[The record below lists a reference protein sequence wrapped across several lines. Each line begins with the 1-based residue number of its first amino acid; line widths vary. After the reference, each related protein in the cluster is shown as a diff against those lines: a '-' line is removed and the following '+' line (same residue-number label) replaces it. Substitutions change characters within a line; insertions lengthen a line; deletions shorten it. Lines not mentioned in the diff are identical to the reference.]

1 MQKRPSPAYPCSTSL
16 IWNSPRMAHADNFGV
31 EQMSAKRSVNTFGA
45 VSSEAL
51 QTRIDALMAGDR
63 VRLTRRLRQLMKEW
77 KRSARTGHDPAAA
90 LAREVARAEETLAAR
105 EAAVPLISYPED
117 LPVSQR
123 REDLLNALRNHQV
136 VVVAGDTGSGKSTQL
151 PKLCL
156 EVGLGR
162 RGFIGHTQPRRIAAR
177 TIAERIASELRV
189 EVGAAVGYAVR
200 FTDHVSDTTLIKV
213 MTDGILLAEIQ
224 RDRDLLRY
232 DTIIIDEA
240 HERSLNIDFLLGYL
254 TQLLPRRPD
263 LKVVVT
269 SATIDTQ
276 RFAEHFAKVTSAAVI
291 EVMGRTFPV
300 EVRYRP
306 FGFEKDDD
314 RDQPQAIVDAVDELC
329 REGAGD
335 VLVFLSGEREIR
347 DAAQALADRTN
358 IDVLPL
364 YARLSL
370 SEQQRI
376 FQPHATRRVVL
387 ATNVAETSLTVPG
400 IRSVIDTGTARISR
414 YSKRLKVQQLPI
426 EDISQ
431 ASANQRSGRCG
442 RLGPGIAIRLYE
454 EETFDDRPAFTE
466 PEILR
471 TNLAS
476 VLLQMAAFGFGAI
489 EDFPFVEAP
498 DSQSVR
504 DGNALLLEL
513 GAFDADGGLTKLGR
527 RLARLPLDPRL
538 GRMIIEAERLG
549 CVREVMIVTAALSI
563 QDPRERPQEF
573 RGAADELHRR
583 FASESSDFISI
594 LNLWDHLKMLQAE
607 LSSNQ
612 FRKRCKA
619 EYLNHLRI
627 REWQD
632 IFSQLRRVVAE
643 LGISMGAKG
652 AHHDNIH
659 QAMLS
664 GLLTQI
670 GQRDDDI
677 TDAKASPKAK
687 PAERRPERPRRGA
700 EFKAVRNGRFAI
712 APGSVL
718 SRKPPKWVM
727 AAELVETNRLW
738 ARVCAQIDPLWI
750 ESLGEHLV
758 KRTYSEPRWDSE
770 RGSVLATER
779 VLLHGLSI
787 VEGRP
792 VNYARIDPVA
802 TREIFLQRA
811 LVLNEW
817 RSKFR
822 FIQKN
827 RYMIDEVL
835 ALEARVR
842 RRDILVNDDA
852 VFSFF
857 DERVP
862 ADIVSTRH
870 FEAWWK
876 KAEKENPD
884 LLSFKRSDV
893 VDPSAGDLSV
903 AAYPDTLEVAGN
915 QLNIRYVYEP
925 NADDDG
931 ATVVVPLVLL
941 NQLSVERFDWH
952 VPGFRREL
960 VTELIR
966 LLPKA
971 ARRQLV
977 PAPEFADEFL
987 ARADLSAPLRP
998 QLASILGH
1006 LASTPIVL
1014 VGDEFDRLPEY
1025 LRLRAQVV
1033 DAENKLVTAGRDVRA
1048 LVRQFGSQ
1056 ARREIAK
1063 VMPSIERDDVRTWDF
1078 GDLPESV
1085 DAKVGSQT
1093 VLGYPALVDEGRRL
1107 SLRVLTNT
1115 RDQRSAMWLGTQ
1127 RLLQLELVAL
1137 AKQVRRSVN
1146 ASTDTLLALAR
1157 HGDVDGM
1164 IDDCMA
1170 SSIEHLLAR
1179 SGGPVCT
1186 ETEFRALRT
1195 KVEAELVGYASA
1207 AARCAAEIL
1216 DRNDRIE
1223 DRLASLTSSTF
1234 DPAVVDIGAQLRRI
1248 VPDGFIT
1255 AIGVVRLPDVI
1266 RYLDA
1271 IERRLDKVT
1280 TDPHKDAEKMRRIQQ
1295 LEKLCDSTA
1304 DLSLVVRVRWM
1315 IEELRVS
1322 VFAQSLGTNGPI
1334 SEERVRKE
1342 LQRR

>member
-1 MQKRPSPAYPCSTSL
+1 M
-16 IWNSPRMAHADNFGV
+16 
-31 EQMSAKRSVNTFGA
+31 NTAQPGTTDD
-45 VSSEAL
+45 L
-51 QTRIDALMAGDR
+51 RTRIDALM
-63 VRLTRRLRQLMKEW
+63 VRDQTRLLRRLQGLTTDRN
-77 KRSARTGHDPAAA
+77 RSAEAATA
-90 LAREVARAEETLAAR
+90 NRGNWESLANDVAMAEEVLAAR
-105 EAAVPLISYPED
+105 ERAVPTISYPED
-117 LPVSQR
+117 LPVTQR
-123 REDLLNALRNHQV
+123 RDDLLEALRGHQV

-156 EVGLGR
+156 EIGRGR

-177 TIAERIASELRV
+177 TIAERIASELHV
-189 EVGAAVGYAVR
+189 EVGGAVGYAVR
-200 FTDHVSDTTLIKV
+200 FNDHVSDSTLIKV

-232 DTIIIDEA
+232 DTIILDEA

-254 TQLLPRRPD
+254 TKLLRRRPD

-269 SATIDTQ
+269 SATIDTE
-276 RFAEHFAKVTSAAVI
+276 RFAEHFASTTSVAVVEVT
-291 EVMGRTFPV
+291 GRMYPV
-300 EVRYRP
+300 EIRYRP
-306 FGFEKDDD
+306 FGVDAADD

-329 REGAGD
+329 REGSGD
-335 VLVFLSGEREIR
+335 ILVFLSGEREIR
-347 DAAQALADRTN
+347 DAAGALAELAD
-358 IDVLPL
+358 IEVLPL
-364 YARLSL
+364 YARLSI

-376 FQPHATRRVVL
+376 FQAHSKRRVVL

-442 RLGPGIAIRLYE
+442 RLGPGVAIRLYDDA
-454 EETFDDRPAFTE
+454 TFGDRPAFTE

-476 VLLQMAAFGFGAI
+476 VLLQMAAFGFGTI
-489 EDFPFVEAP
+489 EDFPFIEAP

-504 DGNALLLEL
+504 DGNALLVEL
-513 GAFDADGGLTKLGR
+513 GAFDTQGALTKLGR

-549 CVREVMIVTAALSI
+549 CVREVMIITAALSI

-583 FASESSDFISI
+583 FASESSDFVSI
-594 LNLWDHLKMLQAE
+594 LNLWDHLKTLQAE
-607 LSSNQ
+607 LSSSQ

-670 GQRDDDI
+670 GQRDDDA
-677 TDAKASPKAK
+677 TDSKSIK
-687 PAERRPERPRRGA
+687 ERKSGGRMPERPRRGS
-700 EFKAVRNGRFAI
+700 EFKGVRSGRFAI

-727 AAELVETNRLW
+727 AAEMVETNRLW
-738 ARVCAQIDPLWI
+738 ARVCAQIDPLWV
-750 ESLGEHLV
+750 ESLGEHLL
-758 KRTYSEPRWDSE
+758 KRTYSEPRWDPE

-787 VEGRP
+787 VEGRTI
-792 VNYARIDPVA
+792 NYARIDPVA
-802 TREIFLQRA
+802 AREIFLHHA

-817 RSKFR
+817 RNKFA

-827 RYMIDEVL
+827 KQMIKEVL
-835 ALEARVR
+835 ALEARLR
-842 RRDILVNDDA
+842 RRDILVNDA
-852 VFSFF
+852 TVFSFF
-857 DERVP
+857 DQRVP

-876 KAEKENPD
+876 KTEKEMPD
-884 LLSFKRSDV
+884 LLTFKQADV
-893 VDPSAGDLSV
+893 MEASVGEISA
-903 AAYPDTLEVAGN
+903 AAFPDTWEAAGN
-915 QLNIRYVYEP
+915 KARIRYVYEP
-925 NADDDG
+925 HTDEDG
-931 ATVVVPLVLL
+931 VTVVVPLVLL
-941 NQLSVERFDWH
+941 NQLNPDRFDWH
-952 VPGFRREL
+952 LPGYRREL
-960 VTELIR
+960 ITELIR

-977 PAPEFADEFL
+977 PAPDFADEFL
-987 ARADLSAPLRP
+987 ARADVNAPLRP
-998 QLASILGH
+998 QLAAILGH

-1014 VGDEFDRLPEY
+1014 LGDEFDRLPEY
-1025 LRLRAQVV
+1025 LRMRVQVV
-1033 DAENKLVTAGRDVRA
+1033 DADMKVVAVGRDLRA
-1048 LVRQFGSQ
+1048 LMHQFGPL

-1063 VMPSIERDDVRTWDF
+1063 VMPSIERDEVRTWDF
-1078 GDLPESV
+1078 GDLPASV
-1085 DAKVGSQT
+1085 DAMVGSQT
-1093 VLGYPALVDEGRRL
+1093 VLGYPALVDEGRRV
-1107 SLRVLTNT
+1107 SLRVLTNS
-1115 RDQRSAMWLGTQ
+1115 RDQESAMWLGTQ
-1127 RLLQLELVAL
+1127 RLLQLELASL
-1137 AKQVRRSVN
+1137 TKQVRRSVQ
-1146 ASTDTLLALAR
+1146 ASPDTLLALAR

-1164 IDDCMA
+1164 IDDCIA

-1179 SGGPVCT
+1179 NGGPVHK
-1186 ETEFRALRT
+1186 EVEFRVLRAN
-1195 KVEAELVGYASA
+1195 VEAGLVSQASA
-1207 AARCAAEIL
+1207 AARCAGQIL

-1223 DRLASLTSSTF
+1223 DRLASLTSSTL
-1234 DPAVVDIGAQLRRI
+1234 DPAVVDISSQLRRI
-1248 VPDGFIT
+1248 VPDGFIST
-1255 AIGVVRLPDVI
+1255 IGVVRLPDVI

-1271 IERRLDKVT
+1271 IERRLDKLT
-1280 TDPHKDAEKMRRIQQ
+1280 TDPQKDAEKMRRIQQ
-1295 LEKLCDSTA
+1295 LERLCDATP
-1304 DLSLVVRVRWM
+1304 DLSVVVRVRWM

-1334 SEERVRKE
+1334 SEERIRKE
-1342 LQRR
+1342 LHRR

>member
-1 MQKRPSPAYPCSTSL
+1 MNITRPAPEPDLS
-16 IWNSPRMAHADNFGV
+16 
-31 EQMSAKRSVNTFGA
+31 
-45 VSSEAL
+45 
-51 QTRIDALMAGDR
+51 TRIDALMARDR
-63 VRLTRRLRQLMKEW
+63 IRLARRLAELT
-77 KRSARTGHDPAAA
+77 TGKSRAGREGQDPWASLSDAVAVAEEAVAVRERAVPAITYPEELPVTQRHDDLVAA
-90 LAREVARAEETLAAR
+90 LR
-105 EAAVPLISYPED
+105 D
-117 LPVSQR
+117 
-123 REDLLNALRNHQV
+123 NQV

-151 PKLCL
+151 PKMCL
-156 EVGLGR
+156 EIGRGR
-162 RGFIGHTQPRRIAAR
+162 RGFIGHTQPRRLAAR
-177 TIAERIASELRV
+177 TIAERIASELNV
-189 EVGAAVGYAVR
+189 EVGGAVGYAVR
-200 FTDHVSDTTLIKV
+200 FNDQVGDSTLIKV

-269 SATIDTQ
+269 SATIDTR
-276 RFAEHFAKVTSAAVI
+276 RFADHFANVTSAAVV
-291 EVMGRTFPV
+291 EVTGRMFPV

-306 FGFEKDDD
+306 FGVEKADD
-314 RDQPQAIVDAVDELC
+314 RDQPQAIADAVDELC
-329 REGAGD
+329 REGSGD

-347 DAAQALADRTN
+347 DAAQVLADRKD
-358 IDVLPL
+358 IEVMPL
-364 YARLSL
+364 YARLSM

-376 FQPHATRRVVL
+376 FQPHTKRRVVL

-426 EDISQ
+426 EDVSQ

-504 DGNALLLEL
+504 DGNALLVEL
-513 GAFDADGGLTKLGR
+513 GAFDAEGGLTKLGR

-538 GRMIIEAERLG
+538 GRMIIEAERIG
-549 CVREVMIVTAALSI
+549 CVREVMIITAALSI
-563 QDPRERPQEF
+563 QDPRERPQEH

-583 FASESSDFISI
+583 FASESSDFVAI
-594 LNLWDHLKMLQAE
+594 LNLWDHLKTLQSE

-664 GLLTQI
+664 GLLTQV
-670 GQRDDDI
+670 GVRDDD
-677 TDAKASPKAK
+677 TDPKPSKQRKADDRK
-687 PAERRPERPRRGA
+687 PERPRRGS
-700 EFKAVRNGRFAI
+700 EFRGVRNGRFAI

-718 SRKPPKWVM
+718 ARKPPKWVM
-727 AAELVETNRLW
+727 AAEMVETNRLW
-738 ARVCAQIDPLWI
+738 ARVCAQIDPAWV
-750 ESLGEHLV
+750 ETLGEHLV
-758 KRTYSEPRWDSE
+758 KRSYSEPRWDAE

-779 VLLHGLSI
+779 VLLHGLSV
-787 VEGRP
+787 VEGRTI
-792 VNYARIDPVA
+792 NYARIDPVA
-802 TREIFLQRA
+802 AREIFIQRA
-811 LVLNEW
+811 LVSHEW
-817 RSKFR
+817 RNKSS

-827 RYMIDEVL
+827 RRLIDEVL
-835 ALEARVR
+835 AMEARVR
-842 RRDILVNDDA
+842 RRDILVNDEA
-852 VFSFF
+852 IFVFF
-857 DERVP
+857 DERIP

-876 KAEKENPD
+876 KTERESPE
-884 LLSFKRSDV
+884 LLTFRRSDV
-893 VDPSAGDLSV
+893 VDASVGDVSLD
-903 AAYPDTLEVAGN
+903 AYPNWWEVAGSK
-915 QLNIRYVYEP
+915 LSIRYVYEP
-925 NADDDG
+925 NTDEDG
-931 ATVVVPLVLL
+931 VTVVVPLVLL
-941 NQLSVERFDWH
+941 NQLDAHRFDWH
-952 VPGFRREL
+952 LPGFRREL
-960 VTELIR
+960 IAELIR

-977 PAPEFADEFL
+977 PAPEYADEFL
-987 ARADLSAPLRP
+987 ARADVTAPLRP

-1014 VGDEFDRLPEY
+1014 AGDEFDRLPAH
-1025 LRLRAQVV
+1025 LRVRVQVV
-1033 DAENKLVTAGRDVRA
+1033 DATKTPVAAGRDVRA
-1048 LVRQFGSQ
+1048 LIRQFGPK
-1056 ARREIAK
+1056 ARGEIAK
-1063 VMPSIERDDVRTWDF
+1063 VMPAIERDDVRTWDF
-1078 GDLPESV
+1078 GDLPSTVE
-1085 DAKVGSQT
+1085 AKVGSQL
-1093 VLGYPALVDEGRRL
+1093 VKGFPALVDEGRRL
-1107 SLRVLTNT
+1107 SLRVLTNA
-1115 RDQRSAMWLGTQ
+1115 RDQQSAMWLGTQ
-1127 RLLQLELVAL
+1127 RLLQLELSTA

-1164 IDDCMA
+1164 IDDCIA
-1170 SSIEHLLAR
+1170 SAIEHLLAR
-1179 SGGPVCT
+1179 NGGPVRT
-1186 ETEFRALRT
+1186 QAAFHELRA
-1195 KVEAELVGYASA
+1195 KVESELVAHAST
-1207 AARCAAEIL
+1207 AARCAGQIL

-1223 DRLASLTSSTF
+1223 DRLASLTSALL
-1234 DPAVVDIGAQLRRI
+1234 DAAVVDMSAQLRRL

-1255 AIGVVRLPDVI
+1255 AIGVVRLADVI
-1266 RYLDA
+1266 RYLDG
-1271 IERRLDKVT
+1271 IERRIDKLVV
-1280 TDPHKDAEKMRRIQQ
+1280 DPRKDGEKMRRVQQ
-1295 LEKLCDSTA
+1295 LERLCESSS

-1322 VFAQSLGTNGPI
+1322 VFAQTLGTSGSI
-1334 SEERVRKE
+1334 SEERIRKE
-1342 LQRR
+1342 LQKG